1 MQSACRAKN
10 PSASVFTDT
19 PSLRARGAYPD
30 LLVMPL
36 KNQIT
41 EDMKSAMKAGDKD
54 RLKTVRLIMAA
65 IKQVEVDQRIE
76 IDDAGV
82 LSVLE
87 KMVKQRRDSVEQF
100 EKGGRD
106 DLAAIE
112 KAEIEVLEAY
122 LPEQLSADEI
132 TALVDEIIAA
142 TGAEGMR
149 DMGKVMG
156 QIKARA
162 AGRADMGAVSATV
175 KERLGAL

>member
-1 MQSACRAKN
+1 MS
-10 PSASVFTDT
+10 
-19 PSLRARGAYPD
+19 
-30 LLVMPL
+30 L

-65 IKQVEVDQRIE
+65 IKQVEVDQRVDL
-76 IDDAGV
+76 DDAGV
-82 LSVLE
+82 LSVLD
-87 KMVKQRRDSVEQF
+87 KMVKQRRDSVTQF

-112 KAEIEVLEAY
+112 KAEIEVLAEY
-122 LPEQLSADEI
+122 LPEQLSAEEL
-132 TALVDEIIAA
+132 TALVDEAIAA

-156 QIKARA
+156 QIKAKA